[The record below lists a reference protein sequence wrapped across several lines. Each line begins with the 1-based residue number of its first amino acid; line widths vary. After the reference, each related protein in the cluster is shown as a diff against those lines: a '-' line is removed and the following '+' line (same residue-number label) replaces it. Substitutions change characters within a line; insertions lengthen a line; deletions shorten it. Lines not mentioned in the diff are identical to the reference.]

1 MRVVLL
7 VIAAVLLALTV
18 FTAANWSVLTTP
30 TPLSFLVFE
39 LEGRLGMILLGIMLA
54 VVVLVVG
61 YALLLR
67 TSWLV
72 ESRRL
77 NRQLEEQRELAQQAE
92 SSRFSELQKMIE
104 NGFKEVH
111 TSLEA
116 SGASEIASIKA
127 SEQFLTKSI
136 EDAANSITAHLG
148 YLDDKL
154 KGGS

>member
-18 FTAANWSVLTTP
+18 FTAANWSVLITP

-39 LEGRLGMILLGIMLA
+39 LEGPLGMILLGIMLA

-127 SEQFLTKSI
+127 AEQLLTKSI